1 MPTKKRQAKKQST
14 STAEARQVAAKGL
27 LRNLGGAVYGDLD
40 EGRFPSLTLASR
52 SVRNIVYD
60 KKLQQFVLG
69 PITVRKSSGNIKH
82 IRPFTQL
89 VWLADFA
96 NKLVD

>member
-1 MPTKKRQAKKQST
+1 MPSKKKQDKKQST
-14 STAEARQVAAKGL
+14 GTAETRQSVVQGL
-27 LRNLGGAVYGDLD
+27 LRGLGGTVYSDLD

-69 PITVRKSSGNIKH
+69 PTTVRKSSGNI
-82 IRPFTQL
+82 
-89 VWLADFA
+89 
-96 NKLVD
+96 